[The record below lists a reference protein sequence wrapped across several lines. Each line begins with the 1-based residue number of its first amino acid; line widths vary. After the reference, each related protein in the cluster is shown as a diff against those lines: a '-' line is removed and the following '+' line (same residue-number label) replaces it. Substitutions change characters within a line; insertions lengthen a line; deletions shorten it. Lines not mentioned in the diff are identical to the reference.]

1 MSMWTAATTG
11 LFFRNLVG
19 PTGFF
24 CLSVAVLGRPPT
36 LRFTTDLPTCAFRE
50 LSSSCA
56 ISSVDWVVVR
66 LPSLSSGRS
75 IVEAGSD
82 ALILLRVSMIGVS
95 GLVSAL
101 RLNECCVIARGFE
114 SESAGPSALPS
125 AAISSIENVLLKGEY
140 VAAEVLLRSHELAGE
155 GGFALGGIWEKS
167 FDVLKLSTQAG
178 LLGDDS
184 PRHAGYVVFD
194 AVWVLFKGMLEVVEA
209 VLGSLLAGEVSGLTL
224 RLAVA
229 GGGNPF
235 DTRCSAAIPNGS
247 WLDLSCKKD
256 DLYL

>member
-1 MSMWTAATTG
+1 MSMWTAAATG

-36 LRFTTDLPTCAFRE
+36 LRFTTDVPTCAVRD
-50 LSSSCA
+50 LCSSCA
-56 ISSVDWVVVR
+56 LSSVDGVVVR
-66 LPSLSSGRS
+66 LPALSSGRS

-155 GGFALGGIWEKS
+155 GGFALGGVWEKS

>member
-194 AVWVLFKGMLEVVEA
+194 AVLEVVEA